1 MRDALAAHNFK
12 TLDELGAKFL
22 EYDKHA
28 GASRVVLPG
37 ENATPEEV
45 ATFHHAIGVPKD
57 PKDYGAF
64 EFDGV
69 KPDPG
74 MDAFARD
81 IFPKAGVTKKAAETL
96 VKGWNAHIAKTL
108 DDKKAADAAETAKGE
123 EALARKWGANHSAN
137 MDIAQRAAAHFGM
150 TPEEVGKLKTALGPE
165 KAMVFLHGVG
175 HAVATDGENPDGGNS
190 TFTITTPQQA
200 KAEVDRMKADPSI
213 GAILRDAGHKEHKSV
228 KAKWD
233 RLLDLAAKA
242 NT

>member
-1 MRDALAAHNFK
+1 MRDALVPLGFK
-12 TLDELGAKFL
+12 TLDEMGSRLIEL
-22 EYDKHA
+22 DKHA
-28 GASRVVLPG
+28 GAGRVVLPG

-45 ATFHHAIGVPKD
+45 TAFHHAIGVPKD
-57 PKDYGAF
+57 AKDYGAF

-74 MDAFARD
+74 MDAFARE

-96 VKGWNAHIAKTL
+96 IKGWNGMVAKAIA
-108 DDKKAADAAETAKGE
+108 DKQAADAAETAKGE
-123 EALARKWGANHSAN
+123 ESLARAWGAKHTAN
-137 MDIAQRAAAHFGM
+137 LDIAQRAASHFGM
-150 TPEEVGKLKTALGPE
+150 TPEEVGKLKATLGVE
-165 KAMVFLHGVG
+165 KAMTFLHGIG
-175 HAVATDGENPDGGNS
+175 NAVATDGENPDGGNS

-242 NT
+242 TT